1 MSLTFERKLP
11 IILTFIF
18 FVLTTVGILSYQST
32 LSVREELSRQKRTR
46 DVLISLD
53 DVLTGSIDTDNAV
66 MRFIVTGNET
76 YLAPVAQAQSTI
88 TAKMAELD
96 KLTAE
101 DGPQDQEFDRLT
113 QLVAKKSDI
122 VKHLIDTR
130 RTTNFDT
137 AIVELPQSSAQIVSN
152 DLRSSIDK

>member
-76 YLAPVAQAQSTI
+76 YLVPVAQAHSTI

-96 KLTAE
+96 KLTAA
-101 DGPQDQEFDRLT
+101 DGPQDQ
-113 QLVAKKSDI
+113 
-122 VKHLIDTR
+122 
-130 RTTNFDT
+130 
-137 AIVELPQSSAQIVSN
+137 
-152 DLRSSIDK
+152 